1 MSYTPNQPQ
10 PPIII
15 FMDGSEFEVLRSNKT
30 IKDGQPALELSLS
43 PFEWV
48 IAMLQLDPN
57 NDLDYSTYAYGV
69 MQRTY
74 FDADIIKVSENPEK
88 PIWWGLCTVDG
99 VSMLTSSEHM
109 NKVLSAVEDKKKLTV
124 RVRVLEAEVKRLQK
138 ENLNY
143 AMKARE
149 FFATQQELTRPQ
161 SHVMLPG
168 TSSEVK
174 IKSEQPESG
183 GP

>member
-1 MSYTPNQPQ
+1 MSYTPNIPQ
-10 PPIII
+10 PPVIA
-15 FMDGSEFEVLRSNKT
+15 FMDGSEFEVIRST
-30 IKDGQPALELSLS
+30 RTVKDGQPALELVMS
-43 PFEWV
+43 PFDWV
-48 IAMLQLDPN
+48 VAMLKINKDKELDTSV
-57 NDLDYSTYAYGV
+57 YHYGT
-69 MQRTY
+69 MTRTY
-74 FDADIIKVSENPEK
+74 FEADVVKISENPEK

-149 FFATQQELTRPQ
+149 FFATQQELTKPQ

-174 IKSEQPESG
+174 IKSEQPEAG
-183 GP
+183 GQ